1 MTSAAD
7 QRALLEPI
15 HLPADALYVSLNVLW
30 SSAVP
35 NHSISSKFF
44 LDIAQQP
51 VRSRMSGVGEKSM
64 FFVYNR
70 MLTFVLDNRRP
81 IGISAIRSCGSF
93 ADIYVDP
100 PPAVKLRVIGP
111 DGMELQLYVPY
122 SPTFVDTPSSQ
133 IETMSLFLTVTLT
146 DIHGNLVRIQN
157 REHQMTPLVGVTN
170 TSFHRITM
178 PRSDNEHLQD
188 VIPVFAFTDLSV
200 RQEGI
205 FKLRFNL
212 FEITNGMSIHRAE
225 AFSLQFQVF
234 SAKNFPGMEPST
246 PFTETLKKHGLRV
259 RVSKSIRTAK
269 SQARALKMDPI
280 KGPDHDGLN
289 IGRHNGYQPYNV

>member
-111 DGMELQLYVPY
+111 DGMELQLYVPC
-122 SPTFVDTPSSQ
+122 SLTFVDTRKLSNRDHEPFLDGYSHRHPWQPCPYSKQGTPDDPARRCHQHELPSHHDA
-133 IETMSLFLTVTLT
+133 E
-146 DIHGNLVRIQN
+146 
-157 REHQMTPLVGVTN
+157 VG
-170 TSFHRITM
+170 
-178 PRSDNEHLQD
+178 
-188 VIPVFAFTDLSV
+188 
-200 RQEGI
+200 
-205 FKLRFNL
+205 
-212 FEITNGMSIHRAE
+212 
-225 AFSLQFQVF
+225 
-234 SAKNFPGMEPST
+234 
-246 PFTETLKKHGLRV
+246 
-259 RVSKSIRTAK
+259 
-269 SQARALKMDPI
+269 
-280 KGPDHDGLN
+280 
-289 IGRHNGYQPYNV
+289 